1 MQTRTV
7 LFPAFDGVLMLDMVG
22 PITVFR
28 SAMHYLRLP
37 GSVGYATHIV
47 SPDAGVVVGI
57 EGVPIQTESLS
68 DFDEAAIDTI
78 VVPGSSNIERML
90 QSKRIVAWLQNASA
104 RARRT
109 ASVGTGA
116 FLLAEAGLLRNRRVI
131 THWSACDLLASSY
144 PSLEVEKE
152 AIFVR
157 DDPIWT
163 SAGFTAGIDLA
174 LALVED
180 DYGHDLAMQIS
191 RKLIVYLKRTGGQ
204 PQFSQALQTQ
214 AMNADA
220 FDALHHWLVEHYADE
235 NLNIETLAN
244 RVHMSPRNFSRSYKQ
259 RIGRGP
265 GKTIELF
272 RLEAAQRLLDETSG
286 GIETIARR
294 CGFGDEQRM
303 LATFKR
309 NLGITPREYRK
320 RWART

>member
-1 MQTRTV
+1 MQTKTV

-28 SAMHYLRLP
+28 SAQHYPRLR
-37 GSVGYATHIV
+37 GSAGYTTHIV

-57 EGVPIQTESLS
+57 EGISIQTELLS
-68 DFDEAAIDTI
+68 DFDGAAIDTI
-78 VVPGSSNIERML
+78 VVPGSSNIEQML
-90 QSKRIVAWLQNASA
+90 QSRRIVEWLQDASG
-104 RARRT
+104 RSRRT
-109 ASVGTGA
+109 ASVSTGT
-116 FLLAEAGLLRNRRVI
+116 FLLAEAGLLQNRRVV
-131 THWSACDLLASSY
+131 THWGACDLLASSY
-144 PSLEVEKE
+144 PTLKVEKE

-180 DYGHDLAMQIS
+180 DYGHELAMQIS
-191 RKLIVYLKRTGGQ
+191 RMLIVYLKRTGGQ

-214 AMNADA
+214 AMNASA
-220 FDALHHWLVEHYADE
+220 FDALHLWLVEHYANE
-235 NLNIETLAN
+235 TLNIETLAN

-259 RIGRGP
+259 RIGRSP

-272 RLEAAQRLLDETSG
+272 RLEAAQRLLDETNDS
-286 GIETIARR
+286 IESIAKR

-309 NLGITPREYRK
+309 NLGITPREYRQ